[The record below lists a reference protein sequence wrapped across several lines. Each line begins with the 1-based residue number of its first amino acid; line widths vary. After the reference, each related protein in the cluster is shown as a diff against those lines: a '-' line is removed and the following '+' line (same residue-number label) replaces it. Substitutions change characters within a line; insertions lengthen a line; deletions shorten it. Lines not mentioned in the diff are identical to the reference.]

1 MSPKRLWFVTHCLA
15 CRYLSV
21 FWIQRSWQCWGVL
34 LENTE
39 NVCTHA
45 TGTEQEPIFLVWRA
59 TGEVLQMERSEWC
72 ITISAWLSS
81 VGVFILRGVFFW
93 WKSQYSHALALGGT
107 LLCFQEPRCQGTM
120 RMYFLPFSQSRVLW
134 KSWGVYSTWFA
145 ELLKQVYLAAEV
157 WWELVSKP
165 SVGDTFFAM

>member
-1 MSPKRLWFVTHCLA
+1 MLRITPRNTQQMYVHMPQV
-15 CRYLSV
+15 LS
-21 FWIQRSWQCWGVL
+21 R
-34 LENTE
+34 N
-39 NVCTHA
+39 
-45 TGTEQEPIFLVWRA
+45 PIFLVWRA

-81 VGVFILRGVFFW
+81 VGFFILWRVFFR
-93 WKSQYSHALALGGT
+93 SLRYSHALALGGT

-120 RMYFLPFSQSRVLW
+120 RMYFLPLSQSRVLW
-134 KSWGVYSTWFA
+134 KFWGVYSTWFA

-157 WWELVSKP
+157 WWEHVSKP